1 MSIISPCSASPAS
14 KYLIISSPKMTQI
27 YYAHLLDASKAAL
40 RKPLELKPLTLPG
53 AQKTPMGIA
62 TDNARRVVYV
72 ADPGSSAIVA
82 VPVFINYGEGGK
94 LVAGEQKTVV
104 TGVAAHWVA
113 VDGKG
118 NLFWTEAGSNE
129 IKSLSGV
136 KLEKLLA
143 DQPVTLK
150 PVSLYS
156 AAGPPSVQSVQKPQG
171 IVVDNFNL
179 FWANGEN
186 GADVGSIMQGFEVP
200 PDVDKEKFV
209 KLLSQ
214 NANSVFGL
222 CLSSMHLFFTDATSV
237 VYGMRRGGGSAATIT
252 DKLEAPRGCTWD
264 GDGTIYVADKDGN
277 GIYAFA
283 GDTPSLSPRSIV
295 KALTVTDPYG
305 LATLSGSLKIC
316 GVGFT
321 VVVTLLAHVV

>member
-1 MSIISPCSASPAS
+1 
-14 KYLIISSPKMTQI
+14 MTTV
-27 YYAHLLDASKAAL
+27 YYAKLLDASQAAL

-53 AQKTPMGIA
+53 ACKQPMGIA
-62 TDNARRVVYV
+62 TDNARMILYV
-72 ADPGSSAIVA
+72 ADPGSSAIA
-82 VPVFINYGEGGK
+82 AFPVFINHGEGGK
-94 LVAGEQKTVV
+94 LVIGEQKTVV

-118 NLFWTEAGSNE
+118 NLFWTEAGNNE
-129 IKSLSGV
+129 IKSLPGV

-143 DQPVTLK
+143 NQPVTLK

-156 AAGPPSVQSVQKPQG
+156 AAGTPSVQSVQNPQG

-186 GADVGSIMQGFEVP
+186 GWDVGSVMQGYEVP
-200 PDVDKEKFV
+200 PDVDKDKFV
-209 KLLSQ
+209 KLLNS
-214 NANSVFGL
+214 NVNSVFGL
-222 CLSSMHLFFTDATSV
+222 CMSAMHLFYTDSTSV
-237 VYGMRRGGGSAATIT
+237 VYAMRRAGGSAATIT

-277 GIYAFA
+277 GVYAFA
-283 GDTPSLSPRSIV
+283 GDTPSMAPRSVV

-305 LATLSGSLKIC
+305 LATLSGSLKLS
-316 GVGFT
+316 GVGFAVLVAI
-321 VVVTLLAHVV
+321 VVHWI